1 MTDQTQEAAP
11 QFTPDEL
18 RVILELID
26 LGVRQTGRASLP
38 VLGPLGDKVESL
50 LR

>member
-1 MTDQTQEAAP
+1 MSEEAQP

-18 RVILELID
+18 KVILELID
-26 LGVRQTGRASLP
+26 LGVRQSGRASLP